1 MLMLSK
7 GRAGSC
13 SAAEVLPVLWG
24 RQSCL
29 QPPFQTALL
38 DMRGSSI
45 PAAPAESR
53 RCQDWLPHSQ
63 AHTRYSACRCAPLR
77 SRLVELEILARDAEL
92 SHDGVQGGPV
102 QSETGGRGADHT
114 AALPK
119 HPDDMFPLHLLE
131 RGGAGGFQGIVPY
144 FGQRSTQAGS
154 RGKDHRAFNEVLE
167 LPYVSRPMP
176 AYQSAHRVGRN
187 LIDLAVHLCGI
198 FLREMPGEYGYVL
211 RPIAQRRGRDRK
223 DFQPIVEIASEEF
236 IPHHLGEI
244 PVGCR
249 HQPDVNGNGLS
260 AAQALKLL
268 LL

>member
-1 MLMLSK
+1 MPSFRMMAFRVVRCNPRRVAAVLTTLPLSRSTRTICSRSTCSSVAVPADSRELCRISANGARRLAPVERITARSMK
-7 GRAGSC
+7 FSSSRTFPGQCQLTRARIVSDGI
-13 SAAEVLPVLWG
+13 L
-24 RQSCL
+24 
-29 QPPFQTALL
+29 
-38 DMRGSSI
+38 SI
-45 PAAPAESR
+45 WPS
-53 RCQDWLPHSQ
+53 
-63 AHTRYSACRCAPLR
+63 
-77 SRLVELEILARDAEL
+77 
-92 SHDGVQGGPV
+92 
-102 QSETGGRGADHT
+102 
-114 AALPK
+114 
-119 HPDDMFPLHLLE
+119 
-131 RGGAGGFQGIVPY
+131 IVAVY
-144 FGQRSTQAGS
+144 FFLKGQRSTQAGS